1 MARLGPKRPMSLIQA
16 TITFVIAFIAVNVVI
31 DVLWSDNI
39 YWSRHIAFALIAAP
53 LWYFFVKWM
62 RSRRA

>member
-1 MARLGPKRPMSLIQA
+1 MARLGPKRPMSLVQA

-31 DVLWSDNI
+31 DVMLGNDI
-39 YWSRHIAFALIAAP
+39 YWARHIAFSLIAAP
-53 LWYFFVKWM
+53 IWYFFVKWM